1 MQFAALQSLLDAEG
15 VSSTANHLNE
25 AACLACKSKDCDALW
40 TAKGGCFA
48 KISMM
53 KGGGDVCW
61 APARPYYGLYALPGI
76 DDEGQGGQTLVDL
89 AIEYNW
95 DDNVLSAL
103 RQFGVRR
110 SSKPYTFKIYQLETS
125 D

>member
-1 MQFAALQSLLDAEG
+1 
-15 VSSTANHLNE
+15 
-25 AACLACKSKDCDALW
+25 
-40 TAKGGCFA
+40 
-48 KISMM
+48 MM

-61 APARPYYGLYALPGI
+61 APARPYYALYALPGI
-76 DDEGQGGQTLVDL
+76 DGEGQGGQTLVDL
-89 AIEYNW
+89 AIEYDW

-110 SSKPYTFKIYQLETS
+110 SSEPYTFKIYQLETS